1 MIESSVQQI
10 QQRLTCPVCLD
21 RYKVPKLLPCQHTFC
36 LTPCLTN
43 LLDRQ
48 TRKIKCPECRMLHA
62 LPPSGQIES
71 FPNNITILRFL
82 DVDFKSSN
90 NSNSLADNTKCSQ
103 CNCTKSD
110 NLLLNK
116 CLDCEKY
123 FCSECYVNIH
133 VSELKNETKQALT
146 TLRRQLP
153 KLSEKVGN
161 YEQKKIHASQNAE
174 SIKRDITLVIE
185 RLIDDLK
192 NRERCLHAEAEVYM
206 QSQIRTISL
215 EKENAE
221 IELAS
226 VSSFCVNLKFSVRIE
241 ILMKN
246 K

>member
-1 MIESSVQQI
+1 
-10 QQRLTCPVCLD
+10 
-21 RYKVPKLLPCQHTFC
+21 
-36 LTPCLTN
+36 
-43 LLDRQ
+43 
-48 TRKIKCPECRMLHA
+48 
-62 LPPSGQIES
+62 
-71 FPNNITILRFL
+71 
-82 DVDFKSSN
+82 
-90 NSNSLADNTKCSQ
+90 
-103 CNCTKSD
+103 
-110 NLLLNK
+110 
-116 CLDCEKY
+116 
-123 FCSECYVNIH
+123 

-226 VSSFCVNLKFSVRIE
+226 VSSFCVN
-241 ILMKN
+241 
-246 K
+246 